1 MRPTAR
7 IGAPSFGGA
16 TRRSPSLV
24 LVRDGAPAAARKG
37 SPAAPRLP
45 AVPRLL
51 GAVLLV
57 MALGSAVVVA
67 GLSTLM
73 AFWKG

>member
-37 SPAAPRLP
+37 SPAAPRL
-45 AVPRLL
+45 L